1 MKIKKTRSIQQI
13 IDDQVN
19 KWKVVSTERAKEKTA
34 VPVITISRQLGSEG
48 QLVAKRLAE
57 GLLPILT
64 FTSHDN
70 FSIDVTRPTGAGW
83 V

>member
-34 VPVITISRQLGSEG
+34 VPVITISR
-48 QLVAKRLAE
+48 
-57 GLLPILT
+57 
-64 FTSHDN
+64 
-70 FSIDVTRPTGAGW
+70 
-83 V
+83 

>member
-34 VPVITISRQLGSEG
+34 VPVITISRQLGSDG
-48 QLVAKRLAE
+48 HVVAKRLAE
-57 GLLPILT
+57 DLLPILT

-70 FSIDVTRPTGAGW
+70 FSIDVTRSTGAGW